1 MPECVMLMALAK
13 ILAGKNLFSAGPK
26 QDSLP
31 HPTPHPSTIK
41 APPKSKN

>member
-13 ILAGKNLFSAGPK
+13 ILAGKNLVSAGPK
-26 QDSLP
+26 QKSLL
-31 HPTPHPSTIK
+31 HLTPHPSTIK

>member
-13 ILAGKNLFSAGPK
+13 ILAGKNLVSAGPK

-31 HPTPHPSTIK
+31 HPNHHPSTIK
-41 APPKSKN
+41 VPPNNKN

>member
-13 ILAGKNLFSAGPK
+13 ILAGKNLVSAGPK
-26 QDSLP
+26 QDSIL
-31 HPTPHPSTIK
+31 HLTPHPSTIK

>member
-13 ILAGKNLFSAGPK
+13 ILAGKNLVSADPK
-26 QDSLP
+26 QDSLL
-31 HPTPHPSTIK
+31 HLTPHPSTIK